1 MAQWIEA
8 TEPSVVPP
16 IAEKVFDKWRI
27 EQFSTVGDG
36 VTSPVQ
42 LHVIFVKSR
51 VYTETITDPETNET
65 TSVEKVEVN
74 PNIKTNL
81 FVPNLYELAAT
92 DADVAQA
99 FGLVV
104 AALDKIAKAKG
115 VI

>member
-8 TEPSVVPP
+8 TEPSVVPS

-36 VTSPVQ
+36 STSPVQ

-51 VYTETITDPETNET
+51 VYSETATNPETGEAT
-65 TSVEKVEVN
+65 TVEKIEVN
-74 PNIKTNL
+74 PNMKTNL
-81 FVPNLYELAAT
+81 FVPNLYELAAE

-104 AALDKIAKAKG
+104 AALDKVAKAKG